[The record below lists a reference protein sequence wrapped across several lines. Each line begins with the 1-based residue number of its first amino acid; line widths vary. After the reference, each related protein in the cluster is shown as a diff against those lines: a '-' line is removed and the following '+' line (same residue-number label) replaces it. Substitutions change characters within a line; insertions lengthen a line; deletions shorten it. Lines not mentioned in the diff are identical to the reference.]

1 MFIFGFAE
9 DTFANYVFLCH
20 DSAKHAS
27 MMALAAPSVRKNS
40 NIFGFSL
47 TKSYLCIRIELHTK

>member
-1 MFIFGFAE
+1 MFFFNNTNIDKKKYRNFGFAE
-9 DTFANYVFLCH
+9 DT
-20 DSAKHAS
+20 HA
-27 MMALAAPSVRKNS
+27 RKNS